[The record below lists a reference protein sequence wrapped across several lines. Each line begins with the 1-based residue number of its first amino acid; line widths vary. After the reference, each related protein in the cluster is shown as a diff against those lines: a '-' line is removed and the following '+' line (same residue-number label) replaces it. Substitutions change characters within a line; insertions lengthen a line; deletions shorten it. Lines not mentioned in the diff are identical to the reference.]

1 MKNTPLPP
9 TLLRRDA
16 GVPLMLVMRALAGSP
31 ARTRKLEISWS
42 TGEWLRNAHAF
53 RVVLGHVFGR
63 RGAAPADSMMLFPP
77 AAVTS

>member
-9 TLLRRDA
+9 TLLRCVA

-31 ARTRKLEISWS
+31 ARRGNSELA
-42 TGEWLRNAHAF
+42 GEWLRNAHAF
-53 RVVLGHVFGR
+53 RVALGQVFGR
-63 RGAAPADSMMLFPP
+63 CGAAPANSMMLFPP

>member
-9 TLLRRDA
+9 TLLRCVA

-31 ARTRKLEISWS
+31 ARRGNSKLA
-42 TGEWLRNAHAF
+42 GEWLRNAHAF
-53 RVVLGHVFGR
+53 RV
-63 RGAAPADSMMLFPP
+63 GAGFWSVRCSLLPP